1 MDLLFSRYAS
11 PFILIDQLILAHSL
25 SNYIDDLY
33 GFMTEEKQEKT
44 NWEFFL
50 HKIYNKSWKEFCD
63 EINVENSVENNV
75 SITDTL
81 IKSKE
86 ILNNVIPT

>member
-11 PFILIDQLILAHSL
+11 PFILIDQLILAQSL
-25 SNYIDDLY
+25 SNYIDDLF

-86 ILNNVIPT
+86 ILNNFIPT

>member
-11 PFILIDQLILAHSL
+11 PFILIDQLILAQSL
-25 SNYIDDLY
+25 SNYIDDLF

-63 EINVENSVENNV
+63 EISVENSVENNV

-86 ILNNVIPT
+86 ILNNFIPT

>member
-11 PFILIDQLILAHSL
+11 PFILIDQLILAQSL
-25 SNYIDDLY
+25 SNYIDDLF
-33 GFMTEEKQEKT
+33 GFITEEKQEKT

-63 EINVENSVENNV
+63 EISVENSVENNI

-86 ILNNVIPT
+86 ILNNFIPT